1 MRVFAIRSFILPQSV
16 DLFSNFPLII
26 RKYNPP
32 LDFEHPKNP
41 PENSQ
46 QTKSAIF
53 RRSLQDQ
60 GTVGEYMGKG
70 THK

>member
-1 MRVFAIRSFILPQSV
+1 LPQSA
-16 DLFSNFPLII
+16 DLFSNFPPI
-26 RKYNPP
+26 RRKCKPP

-46 QTKSAIF
+46 QIKAEIF

-60 GTVGEYMGKG
+60 GTVGEYMGKE
-70 THK
+70 TRK